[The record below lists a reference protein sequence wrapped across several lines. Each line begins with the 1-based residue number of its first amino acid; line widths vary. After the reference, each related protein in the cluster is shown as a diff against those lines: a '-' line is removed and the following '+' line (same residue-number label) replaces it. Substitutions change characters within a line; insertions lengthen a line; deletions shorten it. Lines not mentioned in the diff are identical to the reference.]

1 MTQNTRFTFEKFKIY
16 IELEEFA
23 KAIEI
28 LAEITQLKDFSTEIT
43 NSDVDQ
49 IVLLKSYYTK
59 KQRDEQLRY
68 INLQLK
74 SENYSRH
81 KFRYLIDDYAVLIQS
96 EFYEEIESFIESVNK
111 IIQKLNPIEY
121 IKIILLTKVLASLYY
136 LLYANFNYNKS
147 KYLELAYT
155 NYQIGIKLCIKHLR
169 IDNVIR
175 LKFFYSLCKFNSY
188 EMKTADSAVDT
199 TN

>member
-111 IIQKLNPIEY
+111 IIQKLNPNE
-121 IKIILLTKVLASLYY
+121 
-136 LLYANFNYNKS
+136 
-147 KYLELAYT
+147 
-155 NYQIGIKLCIKHLR
+155 
-169 IDNVIR
+169 
-175 LKFFYSLCKFNSY
+175 
-188 EMKTADSAVDT
+188 
-199 TN
+199 